1 MIRPKKYKI
10 LGLESKKLAKKLDC
24 CPNFLYYKNQA
35 AAFRQDFTGA
45 MKPRAQ
51 VEEKE
56 KAA

>member
-10 LGLESKKLAKKLDC
+10 LGLLSKKLDS